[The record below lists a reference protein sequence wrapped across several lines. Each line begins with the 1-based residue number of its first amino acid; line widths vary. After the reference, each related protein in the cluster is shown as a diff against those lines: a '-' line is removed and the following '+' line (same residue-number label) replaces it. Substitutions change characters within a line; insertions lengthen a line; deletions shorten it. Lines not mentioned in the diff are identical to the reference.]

1 MSCCGGSRSKL
12 TPSANVGAAT
22 RTVPPPAPA
31 RPTLVIVRYEGK
43 GTLTGYGSATGRK
56 YRFPPSVEIA
66 VDIRDR
72 LALRGVPNLREIRFA

>member
-12 TPSANVGAAT
+12 TPSASVGAA
-22 RTVPPPAPA
+22 A
-31 RPTLVIVRYEGK
+31 RPTLVIVRYDGK

>member
-12 TPSANVGAAT
+12 APPVASALSGQPAS
-22 RTVPPPAPA
+22 RPAPA
-31 RPTLVIVRYEGK
+31 RPTLVVVRYDGK

-56 YRFPPSVEIA
+56 YRFPPHTEVA

-72 LALRGVPNLREIRFA
+72 QSLHGVPYLHEVRFA